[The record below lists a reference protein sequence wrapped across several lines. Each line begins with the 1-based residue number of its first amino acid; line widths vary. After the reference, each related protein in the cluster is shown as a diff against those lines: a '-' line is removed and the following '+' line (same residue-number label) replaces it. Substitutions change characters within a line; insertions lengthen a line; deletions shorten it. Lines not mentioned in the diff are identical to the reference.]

1 MWLCRFL
8 FVALGEVVLEGLFH
22 LLRCQFVENAHAA
35 VIDVQKLYSLAV
47 KVSGRIHH
55 DFVHELVDQLRCQG
69 FQLRDLLDLL
79 NESLQALGFIR
90 FGSRVDVYVPLNS
103 EVLVFVGQKVR
114 AADTV
119 NALLNPQ
126 EEEKPETPVEAP
138 AVEAVEVTEV
148 AATADAAL
156 AAETKTTEEKTQQQA

>member
-1 MWLCRFL
+1 MPAALSAISISVRKLLAANASVL
-8 FVALGEVVLEGLFH
+8 F
-22 LLRCQFVENAHAA
+22 
-35 VIDVQKLYSLAV
+35 
-47 KVSGRIHH
+47 
-55 DFVHELVDQLRCQG
+55 
-69 FQLRDLLDLL
+69 
-79 NESLQALGFIR
+79 R

-119 NALLNPQ
+119 LALLNPQ

-148 AATADAAL
+148 AATADAAP